1 MYSNYEDFTIMWIRT
16 AALAALVSSLAS
28 AAPAQAPKLPGFFA
42 AAKATVAPVSVKAGA
57 KATLTVTITM
67 APGFHI
73 YDPKPG
79 DEFAIPSEVT
89 PTKVAGVTYGK
100 AVWPAPTL
108 HEKTRIHEGTITVTV
123 PITLAKT
130 VKPGTL
136 KLGAAVKA
144 QGCNATGCLPPETV
158 QLSAPL
164 TVSK

>member
-1 MYSNYEDFTIMWIRT
+1 MWIRA
-16 AALAALVSSLAS
+16 AALAALISSLAT

-42 AAKATVAPVSVKAGA
+42 GAKASIAPATVKAGG
-57 KATLTVTITM
+57 KAILTITLTM
-67 APGFHI
+67 APGYHI

-79 DEFAIPSEVT
+79 EEFAIPSEVM
-89 PTKVAGVTYGK
+89 PVKAAGITYGK
-100 AVWPAPTL
+100 AIWPTPTVQ
-108 HEKTRIHEGTITVTV
+108 EKARVHEGTITVTV

-144 QGCNATGCLPPETV
+144 QGCNATGCLPPETIS
-158 QLSAPL
+158 LAAPL